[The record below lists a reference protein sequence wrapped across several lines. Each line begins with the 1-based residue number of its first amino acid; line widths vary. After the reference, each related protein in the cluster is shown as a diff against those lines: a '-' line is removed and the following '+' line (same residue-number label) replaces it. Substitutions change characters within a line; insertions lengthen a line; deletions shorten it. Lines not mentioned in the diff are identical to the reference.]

1 MNNCLA
7 TGIHN
12 MLDVMEVLTMLYGM
26 NGMMMDGM
34 MAMRLTM
41 MRCGLGETMM
51 VGGMMVNIMM
61 NGMNM
66 NGPTKPPL
74 PRKFKLPCHP
84 TRKSDFKMLFKL
96 SRLQNNWLQKLGAL
110 GKRPRKRPNN

>member
-1 MNNCLA
+1 MA
-7 TGIHN
+7 TDIHN

-41 MRCGLGETMM
+41 MRCGTGETMM
-51 VGGMMVNIMM
+51 FGGMMVNIMM

-74 PRKFKLPCHP
+74 PRTFRLPCHQM
-84 TRKSDFKMLFKL
+84 RKSDFKMLFKP
-96 SRLQNNWLQKLGAL
+96 SKSQNNLLLKLGAL